1 MHNVWTDVD
10 ALARLARSEH
20 KAERDS
26 LGARASCR
34 GNPETILYP
43 PFRGDARFEFHTVES
58 PARMVSGDYADGML
72 LPGGVLAV
80 VMADVSGKGIP
91 AAVVMGIS
99 RSVIRNICAYSDS
112 PGEALTRVHKIL
124 FEADLDSIFLSIFLG
139 YLDLRTGAFRYANAG
154 HPLPYRIASDGRV
167 RPFGSVT
174 GPVLGILNVGRYTEK
189 EERLGHGE
197 ALLLYTDGITEAKSP
212 MGEFFGDERLQGL
225 LAQHADAPIAA
236 LCARVADAIE
246 EFQGG
251 VRHDDATLLA
261 VRRAA

>member
-10 ALARLARSEH
+10 ALARLARSER
-20 KAERDS
+20 KAERDL
-26 LGARASCR
+26 LGARASRR
-34 GNPETILYP
+34 GDLETILYP
-43 PFRGDARFEFHTVES
+43 PFRGDERFEFHTMEA

-72 LPGGVLAV
+72 LPGGTLAI

-112 PGEALTRVHKIL
+112 PADALTRVHKIL
-124 FEADLDSIFLSIFLG
+124 FEADLDAIFLSIFLA
-139 YLDLRTGAFRYANAG
+139 YLDLRSGVVRYANAG
-154 HPLPYRIASDGRV
+154 HPLPYRIAADGGV
-167 RPFGSVT
+167 RTFGTVT

-189 EERLGHGE
+189 EERLGRGE

-212 MGEFFGDERLQGL
+212 MGEFFGDERLRGL
-225 LAQHADAPIAA
+225 LAEHAGAPVAA
-236 LCARVADAIE
+236 LCTRVAAVIE

-251 VRHDDATLLA
+251 IRHDDATLLA
-261 VRRAA
+261 VRRPG

>member
-26 LGARASCR
+26 LGARASRR
-34 GNPETILYP
+34 GEPETILYP
-43 PFRGDARFEFHTVES
+43 PFRSNDRFEFHTVES

-72 LPGGVLAV
+72 LPGGTLAV

-99 RSVIRNICAYSDS
+99 RSVIRNICAYSGS
-112 PGEALTRVHKIL
+112 PGDALTRVHKIL
-124 FEADLDSIFLSIFLG
+124 YEADLDSIFLSIFLG
-139 YLDLRTGAFRYANAG
+139 YLDLRSGAFRYANAG
-154 HPLPYRIASDGRV
+154 HPLPYRIAADGEV
-167 RPFGSVT
+167 RRFGTVT
-174 GPVLGILNVGRYTEK
+174 GPVLGILNVGRYAEQ
-189 EERLGHGE
+189 EERLGRGE

-212 MGEFFGDERLQGL
+212 LGEFFGDERLRGL
-225 LAQHADAPIAA
+225 LAEHGRAPVAA
-236 LCARVADAIE
+236 LCTRVAAAIE

-251 VRHDDATLLA
+251 IRHDDATLLA
-261 VRRAA
+261 VRRSG